1 MQHRVTAMVL
11 LLVGL
16 AAAYGWQLA
25 PEQHVA
31 MVWNISLGLWPVCLL
46 MLVALLYRSR
56 AVVCVCALLSVFGLM
71 VAGCSL
77 AYMLKPW
84 PMMPGQERCSAALN
98 YPLGLLGAVIALALV
113 LSIIREKRS

>member
-1 MQHRVTAMVL
+1 MRHKTTALAL

-25 PEQHVA
+25 PDEQIA
-31 MVWNISLGLWPVCLL
+31 MVWNVAQGLWPVFLL
-46 MLVALLYRSR
+46 ALIAATYRTREVA
-56 AVVCVCALLSVFGLM
+56 AVCALLSVFGLM

-77 AYMLKPW
+77 AFMIRPW
-84 PMMPGQERCSAALN
+84 PILPGDERCSAGLN

-113 LSIIREKRS
+113 VAIIREKK